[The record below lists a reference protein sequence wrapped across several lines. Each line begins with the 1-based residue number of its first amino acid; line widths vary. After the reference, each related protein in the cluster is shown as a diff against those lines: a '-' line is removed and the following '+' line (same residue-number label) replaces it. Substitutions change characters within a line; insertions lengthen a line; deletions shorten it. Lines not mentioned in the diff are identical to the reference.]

1 MPAAKIP
8 QIGDLFLGRLENA
21 GKIANV
27 LVLVDPKLE
36 GFPQLTFTPLTT
48 TDLVFVTS
56 PDDPLTKRKKITW
69 DDLAEAR
76 WILNQEGCQYCSY
89 IKRRFEERRPAHA
102 DRGGIHR
109 LGTAK
114 EAEPVRTGCRPLAE
128 PVCEEH
134 RILASSQLR

>member
-36 GFPQLTFTPLTT
+36 GFPQLTFTTLAT

-56 PDDPLTKRKKITW
+56 PDDPVDKEKEDIVGRSRRGPM
-69 DDLAEAR
+69 DLE
-76 WILNQEGCQYCSY
+76 
-89 IKRRFEERRPAHA
+89 P
-102 DRGGIHR
+102 GG
-109 LGTAK
+109 L
-114 EAEPVRTGCRPLAE
+114 PVL
-128 PVCEEH
+128 
-134 RILASSQLR
+134 

>member
-36 GFPQLTFTPLTT
+36 GFPQLTFTPLAT

-56 PDDPLTKRKKITW
+56 PDDPVDKEKEDIVGRSRRGPM
-69 DDLAEAR
+69 DLE
-76 WILNQEGCQYCSY
+76 
-89 IKRRFEERRPAHA
+89 P
-102 DRGGIHR
+102 GG
-109 LGTAK
+109 L
-114 EAEPVRTGCRPLAE
+114 PVL
-128 PVCEEH
+128 
-134 RILASSQLR
+134 